1 LKRIFPLIAVL
12 ILLLCLSVFSSK
24 DKQDFY
30 GVYTFDKV
38 SYLPPESSS
47 TIDFVNKYFK
57 GCKYTIEPDLF
68 KIEYPDHAL
77 EIKSPNYVEEAI
89 PVNEI
94 ETVRSSI
101 GNDEIVT
108 QYTIYNNDGY
118 KTSWRLYVSS
128 DCVCI
133 ALYQDE
139 RPVIMQKQGK
149 YYINMSIYKLSK

>member
-1 LKRIFPLIAVL
+1 MTVL
-12 ILLLCLSVFSSK
+12 IFLLCLSGCSNK

-57 GCKYTIEPDLF
+57 DCKYTIEPDLF
-68 KIEYPDHAL
+68 KIEFPDHTL

-89 PVNEI
+89 PIREI
-94 ETVRSSI
+94 DTVRSSI
-101 GNDEIVT
+101 GNNEIVM
-108 QYTIYNNDGY
+108 QYTIYNNDGNN
-118 KTSWRLYVSS
+118 TSWRLFVSS
-128 DCVCI
+128 DCAWI

-139 RPVIMQKQGK
+139 RPVITQGQGK